1 MNPKCFTVA
10 TIALVSPSEQNT
22 ALQSYAAWND
32 EWLLLYT
39 ACSDYP
45 PRWLQPCSVVTWL
58 VPCETAAV
66 LPLVLCIQ
74 HNHALVYSV
83 TIFNTKI
90 KSAQKGGP
98 GEENYPVRTWTQDL
112 SIVSPSLYHWA
123 IPHFISVSTSELLN
137 LAISA
142 HLVCHFTFI
151 CTYLIWAVAASD
163 CAPTRGLLW
172 SRACDRDGGDARQ
185 WGSAGPWWESSSQSA
200 RHFAVGV
207 TRAFK
212 VLLVSSCSQ
221 DELC

>member
-1 MNPKCFTVA
+1 MS
-10 TIALVSPSEQNT
+10 L
-22 ALQSYAAWND
+22 
-32 EWLLLYT
+32 
-39 ACSDYP
+39 
-45 PRWLQPCSVVTWL
+45 
-58 VPCETAAV
+58 
-66 LPLVLCIQ
+66 
-74 HNHALVYSV
+74 
-83 TIFNTKI
+83 FNTKI

-98 GEENYPVRTWTQDL
+98 GEENYPIRTRTQDL

-137 LAISA
+137 LAVSA

-185 WGSAGPWWESSSQSA
+185 RGSADPWWESSSQSA

-207 TRAFK
+207 TRAFR

-221 DELC
+221 DELWFSVGARILCCMVFCVCWGSCVSVHVWMRGGGGGGGAYWSDVMTC

>member
-1 MNPKCFTVA
+1 MFWLSTKV
-10 TIALVSPSEQNT
+10 VT
-22 ALQSYAAWND
+22 ALFSCYMVGAMWNCCR
-32 EWLLLYT
+32 LAT
-39 ACSDYP
+39 SSVHTT
-45 PRWLQPCSVVTWL
+45 QPCTSL
-58 VPCETAAV
+58 QCHY
-66 LPLVLCIQ
+66 IQ
-74 HNHALVYSV
+74 YQD
-83 TIFNTKI
+83 KI
-90 KSAQKGGP
+90 STERWPWRRKLSC
-98 GEENYPVRTWTQDL
+98 QDL
-112 SIVSPSLYHWA
+112 NPRSFIFVSPSLYHWA

-142 HLVCHFTFI
+142 HLLCHFTFI